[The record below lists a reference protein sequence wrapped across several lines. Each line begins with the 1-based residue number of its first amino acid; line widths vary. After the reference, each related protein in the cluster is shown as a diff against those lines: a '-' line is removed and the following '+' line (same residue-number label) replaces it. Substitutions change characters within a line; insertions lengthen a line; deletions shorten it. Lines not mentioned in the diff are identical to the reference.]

1 MNISDI
7 MEKYTAGNMTLEEAN
22 KELFKAKAPY
32 HLDPDKNT
40 ITEEEIRSTTIG
52 TYPGQA
58 NGFGLL
64 DTGSCSLDKVQVKDG
79 KLVDCDC
86 GGMYA
91 LFFIAG
97 RMYHVDGSA
106 LTE

>member
-1 MNISDI
+1 MDI
-7 MEKYTAGNMTLEEAN
+7 LEIMSKYTNGEAEIEDTNKALKQAGATFHLE
-22 KELFKAKAPY
+22 PG
-32 HLDPDKNT
+32 KND
-40 ITEEEIRSTTIG
+40 ITESDMRATTIG
-52 TYPGQA
+52 HFPDQA
-58 NGFGLL
+58 NGYGLL
-64 DTGSCSLDKVQVKDG
+64 DTGTGSLDKVQVKDG

-86 GGMYA
+86 GDMYA